1 MTPTYLDHAASAPL
15 RPEALEAMLPHLQG
29 PGANPSSVHPLGLAA
44 REAIE
49 KARNQV
55 AALINADPAEVIFT
69 SGATEA
75 NNLALRGVIS
85 ANNIKRAVVSNIEH
99 PSVSETFAASAHQG
113 LEVVLSAPEAIASHA
128 SGAGLVS
135 CMWVNNEVGTI
146 QPILEIAAALGTL
159 KSRPLFHVD
168 AVQAAVAM
176 PIDFRKS
183 GIDLLTLS
191 AHKIGGPQGV
201 GALVV
206 RKGVKIEP
214 LVYGGGQESGR
225 RSGTENVAGIV
236 GFGAAAESLRVRL
249 TADRELYASLGAA
262 LDRGLTES
270 GLGLHRLP
278 LGETSPHVVALEWPG
293 AEADFVVLLL
303 GREGVMISAGSACH
317 AGSRETSK
325 VLRALGLSDVRARS
339 VFRVSFG
346 PENTA
351 ADVERLITALNKIS
365 HQAKLRK

>member
-1 MTPTYLDHAASAPL
+1 
-15 RPEALEAMLPHLQG
+15 MLPHLKG

-49 KARNQV
+49 RARNQV
-55 AALINADPAEVIFT
+55 AALVNADPAEVIFT

-75 NNLALRGVIS
+75 NNLALRGAVV
-85 ANNIKRAVVSNIEH
+85 ANNLKCAVVSNIEH
-99 PSVSETFAASAHQG
+99 PSVSETFAALARQG

-135 CMWVNNEVGTI
+135 CLWVNNEVGTV
-146 QPILEIAAALGTL
+146 QPIEAIASALGTL
-159 KSRPLFHVD
+159 KPRPLFHVD
-168 AVQAAVAM
+168 AVQAAVAT

-206 RKGVKIEP
+206 RRGVKIEP
-214 LVYGGGQESGR
+214 LVYGGGQESNR

-236 GFGAAAESLRVRL
+236 GFGTAAESLKTRL
-249 TADRELYASLGAA
+249 NADRELYLKLGAA
-262 LDRGLTES
+262 LDRGLAES
-270 GLGLHRLP
+270 GLGIRRLP

-303 GREGVMISAGSACH
+303 GREGVMVSAGSACH
-317 AGSRETSK
+317 AGSREASK
-325 VLRALGLSDVRARS
+325 VLRALGLLDARARS

-351 ADVERLITALNKIS
+351 ADIERLITALKKTS
-365 HQAKLRK
+365 RQAQTRK